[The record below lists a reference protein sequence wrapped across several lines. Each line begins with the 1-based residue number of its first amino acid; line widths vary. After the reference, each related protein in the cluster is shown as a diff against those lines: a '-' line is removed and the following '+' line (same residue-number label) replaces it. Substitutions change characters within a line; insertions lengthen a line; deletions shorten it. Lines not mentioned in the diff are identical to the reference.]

1 MKKVQFYREIMV
13 ETKIKRNERFV
24 SKVRTQSEFDP
35 AKGGN
40 VQNRIQDRINK
51 DKKYNIKY
59 RGWFGERQHQILVLE
74 GKFVTN
80 LPKTT

>member
-1 MKKVQFYREIMV
+1 MEKKINR
-13 ETKIKRNERFV
+13 KDRFV
-24 SKVRTQSEFDP
+24 SQVRTQSEFDP

-40 VQNRIQDRINK
+40 IKSRIQEKISS

-74 GKFVTN
+74 GKFVTIF
-80 LPKTT
+80 